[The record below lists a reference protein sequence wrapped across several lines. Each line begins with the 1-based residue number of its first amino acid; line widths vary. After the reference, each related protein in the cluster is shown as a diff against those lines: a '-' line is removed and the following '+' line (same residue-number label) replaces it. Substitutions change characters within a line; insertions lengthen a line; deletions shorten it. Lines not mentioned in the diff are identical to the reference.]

1 MSLAWDAPH
10 GLQRLQNLPG
20 VPEEEVPGGGPIPN
34 IADDP
39 KTYLR
44 IFREEAGLHLPDKAL
59 KDRESLWAG
68 EWNWSSSG
76 VRPSS
81 WPPWLTLQQ
90 DHSLRVWKE
99 VLEGLKMDERSL
111 HTFVALVNHPRVPE
125 GYMEACRVIAHALKD
140 TRGQR
145 HSNPSM
151 WLHTSSNEAYNA
163 LDNPDIWER
172 GPHAWRV
179 GPVGDQEARGRGQS
193 SMEMMEGCGS
203 WGRPAG

>member
-1 MSLAWDAPH
+1 MSLAPAWDAPH

-20 VPEEEVPGGGPIPN
+20 VPEEEAPGGGPIPD

-99 VLEGLKMDERSL
+99 VL
-111 HTFVALVNHPRVPE
+111 
-125 GYMEACRVIAHALKD
+125 
-140 TRGQR
+140 
-145 HSNPSM
+145 
-151 WLHTSSNEAYNA
+151 
-163 LDNPDIWER
+163 
-172 GPHAWRV
+172 
-179 GPVGDQEARGRGQS
+179 GDMSPPPLLRE
-193 SMEMMEGCGS
+193 
-203 WGRPAG
+203 W